1 MLISLAGA
9 GGTPLASSQ
18 SGSAA
23 AQNARAL
30 TDFQARVSSYE
41 ALRRKVQ
48 SSLPKLSTEATPEE
62 IDRYQQSLQ
71 AGIIAARGRAR
82 QGDILAQSVRRMIRI
97 AIAQTFAR
105 GDRAA
110 LRESILEDNPGRVR
124 LTVNSRYPEELP
136 LSNMPADLLMNL
148 PPLPSFLE
156 YRFVGDDLILLDSG
170 ANLIAD
176 LMNEA
181 LPR

>member
-1 MLISLAGA
+1 
-9 GGTPLASSQ
+9 
-18 SGSAA
+18 
-23 AQNARAL
+23 
-30 TDFQARVSSYE
+30 
-41 ALRRKVQ
+41 
-48 SSLPKLSTEATPEE
+48 
-62 IDRYQQSLQ
+62 
-71 AGIIAARGRAR
+71 
-82 QGDILAQSVRRMIRI
+82 MIRI

-156 YRFVGDDLILLDSG
+156 YRFVGDNLILLDSG

>member
-1 MLISLAGA
+1 
-9 GGTPLASSQ
+9 
-18 SGSAA
+18 
-23 AQNARAL
+23 
-30 TDFQARVSSYE
+30 
-41 ALRRKVQ
+41 LRRKVQ

-71 AGIIAARGRAR
+71 AGIIAARRGAR